1 MLKARGWVVMID
13 NLEMVYEVKYVIAND
28 CRGKLSAIYCLAM
41 LNSILL
47 RLFKRALI
55 GVIDGRRK
63 TVSWHF
69 GKLTDFPRH
78 ATIPSPSC
86 QEQGE

>member
-1 MLKARGWVVMID
+1 MTD
-13 NLEMVYEVKYVIAND
+13 NLDMVYEAKYVIAKD
-28 CRGKLSAIYCLAM
+28 CRGKLSVIYCLAM

-47 RLFKRALI
+47 WLFKRVLI
-55 GVIDGRRK
+55 FVIDGRKK

-69 GKLTDFPRH
+69 GKMTDFPRH
-78 ATIPSPSC
+78 TTMPYPGH